1 MITSN
6 VDVSAFDELKGKVL
20 SAANVDSLLRE
31 IAGTMLSQTKNRI
44 HPQSGS
50 TRRADGSSL
59 GNYKPDYLALRKR
72 KINDSSPN
80 IKFVYSSLM
89 EGDYKVVPLSPT
101 EYGLGFSNP
110 KNLDKADWLEQ
121 RFGKVWALT
130 TEELDKVRDI
140 IKEYLA
146 TKLK

>member
-6 VDVSAFDELKGKVL
+6 VDVSAFEELKGKVL
-20 SAANVDSLLRE
+20 TLAQTDSLLRE
-31 IAGTMLSQTKNRI
+31 IAGTMLSRTSERI

-50 TRRADGSSL
+50 TRRADGSTL
-59 GNYKPDYLALRKR
+59 GNYKLDYLALRKR

-80 IKFVYSSLM
+80 IKFVYSTLM
-89 EGDYKVVPLSPT
+89 EKDYKIVPLSPT